1 MNHLGFLGSFFGVL
15 ISFGT
20 LVTVT
25 VPALRNKLK
34 KKLFHGDEMEGEVR
48 AIRLLLEEHMK
59 QDASLREELALQKEV
74 DLCVL
79 RDLITGIYFRR
90 AKERKIHA
98 YELEDASSLHDL
110 YRKRGG
116 NSYVDALYRQM
127 TKEWDLIQ

>member
-1 MNHLGFLGSFFGVL
+1 MKFVSLLGSVLGIL
-15 ISFGT
+15 ISLGT

-34 KKLFHGDEMEGEVR
+34 KRLFYSEELKAELHSLR
-48 AIRLLLEEHMK
+48 ALLEEHVAREA
-59 QDASLREELALQKEV
+59 QLRDEMTLQKEV

-90 AKERKIHA
+90 VKERKIHA
-98 YELEDASSLHDL
+98 YELEDVSALYDL

-116 NSYVDALYRQM
+116 NSYVHTVYRQM
-127 TKEWDLIQ
+127 TKEWELI

>member
-1 MNHLGFLGSFFGVL
+1 MRFISVLGSVLGIL
-15 ISFGT
+15 ISLGT

-34 KKLFHGDEMEGEVR
+34 KRLFYAEGLETELRSLRV
-48 AIRLLLEEHMK
+48 LLEEHV
-59 QDASLREELALQKEV
+59 AREAELRDEMTLQKEV

-90 AKERKIHA
+90 VKERKIHA
-98 YELEDASSLHDL
+98 YELEDVSALYDL

-116 NSYVDALYRQM
+116 NSYVHTVYRQM
-127 TKEWDLIQ
+127 TKEWELI

>member
-1 MNHLGFLGSFFGVL
+1 MRFISVLGSVLGIL
-15 ISFGT
+15 ISLGT

-34 KKLFHGDEMEGEVR
+34 KRLFYAEELETELRSLRVLLEAHVAREAELRDEMT
-48 AIRLLLEEHMK
+48 
-59 QDASLREELALQKEV
+59 LQKEV

-90 AKERKIHA
+90 VKERKIHA
-98 YELEDASSLHDL
+98 YELEDVSALYDL

-116 NSYVDALYRQM
+116 NSYVHTVYRQM
-127 TKEWDLIQ
+127 TKEWELI

>member
-1 MNHLGFLGSFFGVL
+1 MRFISVLGSVLGIL
-15 ISFGT
+15 ISLGT

-34 KKLFHGDEMEGEVR
+34 KRLFYAEELETDLRSLRV
-48 AIRLLLEEHMK
+48 LLEEHV
-59 QDASLREELALQKEV
+59 AREAELRDEMTLQKEV

-90 AKERKIHA
+90 VKERKIHA
-98 YELEDASSLHDL
+98 YELEDVSALYDL

-116 NSYVDALYRQM
+116 NSYVHTVYRQM
-127 TKEWDLIQ
+127 TKEWELI

>member
-1 MNHLGFLGSFFGVL
+1 MKFVSLLGSVLGIL
-15 ISFGT
+15 ISLGT

-34 KKLFHGDEMEGEVR
+34 KRLFYGEELKGELHSLR
-48 AIRLLLEEHMK
+48 ALLEEHVAREA
-59 QDASLREELALQKEV
+59 QLRDEMTLQKEV

-90 AKERKIHA
+90 VKERKIHA
-98 YELEDASSLHDL
+98 HELEDVSALYDL

-116 NSYVDALYRQM
+116 NSYVHTVYRQM
-127 TKEWDLIQ
+127 TKEWELI